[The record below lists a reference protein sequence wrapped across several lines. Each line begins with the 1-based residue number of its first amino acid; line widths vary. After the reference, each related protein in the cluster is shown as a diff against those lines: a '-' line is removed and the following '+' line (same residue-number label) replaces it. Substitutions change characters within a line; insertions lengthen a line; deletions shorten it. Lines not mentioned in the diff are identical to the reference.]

1 MTQQQIKDDPSILS
15 NNNVDTLDALL
26 QKLNLEPN
34 DPYIPDNYK
43 GTMRE
48 STVEVKYYYMKK
60 AKVIVQYKD
69 KLTDEPI
76 HPDTPIDGHENDPY
90 KTTPE
95 DIDDYDLTEDPD
107 YTPNNTEGEMT
118 PDTITVT
125 YYYEQK
131 AEVEV
136 NHIYI
141 VDDTLIESSN
151 IQGHVKDLY
160 KTEALDNSRHPN
172 YRLVTNK
179 EYYDYAVEKDI
190 TILTDNGVT
199 TVGELLAK
207 LKLSEYDPY
216 IPTNSKGEM
225 TKEKIIVNY
234 YYKKQ
239 AKIIVKHIDEETGK
253 ELINPEEETK
263 DLGDPYSTEPKTI
276 EKYEV
281 DKDKLPENAEGIVD
295 EDGEEVIYYYRK
307 VKKPIIPTANSGDTD
322 EKQNKGEKVMSP
334 QTGDTTLIVALG
346 MLLAFIVMN
355 VLQKTNLNKKG
366 TKPTSVI
373 KQQSNKKDL

>member
-1 MTQQQIKDDPSILS
+1 
-15 NNNVDTLDALL
+15 
-26 QKLNLEPN
+26 
-34 DPYIPDNYK
+34 
-43 GTMRE
+43 
-48 STVEVKYYYMKK
+48 MKR

-69 KLTDEPI
+69 KLTNEPI
-76 HPDTPIDGHENDPY
+76 HPDTPIDGYEKDPY

-95 DIDDYDLTEDPD
+95 NIDGYDLTNDPD

-141 VDDTLIESSN
+141 VDESLIEN
-151 IQGHVKDLY
+151 GKMEGHVKDLY
-160 KTEALDNSRHPN
+160 KTNPLDSEQHPN

-179 EYYDYAVEKDI
+179 EYYDYAVEKDN
-190 TILTDNGVT
+190 TILSDNNAT

-253 ELINPEEETK
+253 ELIDPEEETN
-263 DLGDPYSTEPKTI
+263 DLGDPYSTEPETI

-281 DKDKLPENAEGIVD
+281 NKDKLPENAEGIVD

-307 VKKPIIPTANSGDTD
+307 IKKPIIPTANSGDTD
-322 EKQNKGEKVMSP
+322 EKQNKVEKVMSP

-355 VLQKTNLNKKG
+355 VLQKTNMNKKG
-366 TKPTSVI
+366 TKPSSVI
-373 KQQSNKKDL
+373 K